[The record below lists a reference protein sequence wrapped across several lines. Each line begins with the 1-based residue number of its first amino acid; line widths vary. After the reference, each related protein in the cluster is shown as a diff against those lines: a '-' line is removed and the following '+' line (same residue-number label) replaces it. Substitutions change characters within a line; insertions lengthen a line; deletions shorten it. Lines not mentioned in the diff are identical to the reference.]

1 MGVSPRVSFSSW
13 APALEL
19 NTTAGVQI
27 HSGNGVGAKF
37 PDCIDHCHNV
47 FRRCVGLNVVHLGE
61 DESTAWCE
69 IMNIGVPKEIKRH
82 EYRVGMTPQCVAA
95 YVQEGHDVFME
106 AGAGLGSGYE
116 DDEYEKSGALLTDDV
131 SRIYKTCDMIVKVKE
146 PLPEEYGMLRE
157 NQLLFTYLHLAA
169 NRELAEQLMDRGVTS
184 IAYETIELPDGS
196 LPCLTPMSEIA
207 GRLSVQEG
215 AKYLEKAFG
224 GRGILLGGVPGVR
237 RGRISILGGGVVGI
251 NACKIGVGIGADVTV
266 LDINAKRLVYLDDIF
281 GNSITTLYATDANIE
296 SVLRE
301 SDMVIGAVL
310 VAGESAPK
318 IIQRSHLGIMKQGSV
333 IVDVAIDQGG
343 CAETSRP
350 TSHDDPIYIVDG
362 VVHYCVTNMPG
373 AVARSSTIALT
384 SVTLQYGLE
393 IARSNLGS
401 IDKLSEPIRRGIN
414 TFNGEC
420 VHPGVAKS
428 CGFPY
433 NNPPG

>member
-1 MGVSPRVSFSSW
+1 MR
-13 APALEL
+13 L
-19 NTTAGVQI
+19 
-27 HSGNGVGAKF
+27 
-37 PDCIDHCHNV
+37 
-47 FRRCVGLNVVHLGE
+47 
-61 DESTAWCE
+61 
-69 IMNIGVPKEIKRH
+69 GVPKEIKRH

-95 YVQEGHDVFME
+95 YIQEGHGVLLE
-106 AGAGLGSGYE
+106 SGAGVGSGYE
-116 DDEYEKSGALLTDDV
+116 DHEYEKRGAQLTNDRA
-131 SRIYKTCDMIVKVKE
+131 RIFETCDMIVKVKE
-146 PLPEEYGMLRE
+146 PLQEEYALLRE
-157 NQLLFTYLHLAA
+157 GQILFTYLHLAA
-169 NRELAEQLMDRGVTS
+169 NRELAELLMSRGVTS
-184 IAYETIELPDGS
+184 IAYETIELDDGS

-237 RGRISILGGGVVGI
+237 RGKVSILGGGVVGI

-318 IIQRSHLGIMKQGSV
+318 IIKRSHLKMMKQGAV

-350 TSHDDPIYIVDG
+350 TTHDDPIFIEDG

-384 SVTLQYGLE
+384 SVTLQYGLQ
-393 IARSNLGS
+393 IAHVGLKNVN
-401 IDKLSEPIRRGIN
+401 KLSEEIRRGLN
-414 TFNGEC
+414 TYKGKC

-428 CGFPY
+428 CKLPY
-433 NNPPG
+433 SSISN